1 MNQKGNPSM
10 NALHRIGAGT
20 FLALL
25 LAVGLAG
32 CGEKEEVEQALDP
45 VAFHDSDE
53 CHVCGMIISDFP
65 GPKGQAVEKGG
76 VKKFCSTAEMLGW
89 WLQPEN
95 RLLDA
100 KLYVHDMGRSVWEK
114 PDDSHLIDATSAYYV
129 VGTTLKGAMGA
140 SLASFAQE
148 QDAQALASMHGGRV
162 LRFEEIDQALLQEAA
177 SMQHGG
183 MHGHLSD
190 DAHGAH
196 AGH

>member
-1 MNQKGNPSM
+1 M

-95 RLLDA
+95 HHA
-100 KLYVHDMGRSVWEK
+100 QSKLYVHDMGRSHWDT
-114 PDDSHLIDATSAYYV
+114 PDDAHLIDAKTAYYV
-129 VGTTLKGAMGA
+129 LGTGLKGAMGVV
-140 SLASFAQE
+140 LASFAE
-148 QDAQALASMHGGRV
+148 QAVAQKIAADTGGRV
-162 LRFEEIDQALLQEAA
+162 LRFEEIDLALLQ
-177 SMQHGG
+177 QPNG
-183 MHGHLSD
+183 MGHSS
-190 DAHGAH
+190 H
-196 AGH
+196 

>member
-1 MNQKGNPSM
+1 M

-95 RLLDA
+95 RIGGA
-100 KLYVHDMGRSVWEK
+100 KLYVHDMGRSQWAA
-114 PDDSHLIDATSAYYV
+114 PDDSHLIDATQAFYV
-129 VGTTLKGAMGA
+129 VGLANSGLKGAMGA
-140 SLASFAQE
+140 VLGVFSEQSAAQK
-148 QDAQALASMHGGRV
+148 LASMHGARV
-162 LRFEEIDQALLQEAA
+162 LRFAEIDQAVLQQSSA
-177 SMQHGG
+177 SQHAG
-183 MHGHLSD
+183 MHG
-190 DAHGAH
+190 
-196 AGH
+196 AGSH